1 MAKYVLLA
9 NWTDQGA
16 RNAKDTVKRGRAVQE
31 LFASLGVNAREFF
44 WTMGQYD
51 AVLIIDAPD
60 DETVMKAAVAV
71 AAQGNL
77 RTTTLRALSEQE
89 MERVLSELQ

>member
-16 RNAKDTVKRGRAVQE
+16 RDAKDTVKRARAVRE
-31 LFASLGVNAREFF
+31 LIASKGVNPREFF

-51 AVLIIDAPD
+51 AVLMIDAPD
-60 DETVMKAAVAV
+60 DETVMRAALAVAT
-71 AAQGNL
+71 QGNL
-77 RTTTLRALSEQE
+77 RTTTLRAFGEQE
-89 MERVLSELQ
+89 MEGVLGGLS